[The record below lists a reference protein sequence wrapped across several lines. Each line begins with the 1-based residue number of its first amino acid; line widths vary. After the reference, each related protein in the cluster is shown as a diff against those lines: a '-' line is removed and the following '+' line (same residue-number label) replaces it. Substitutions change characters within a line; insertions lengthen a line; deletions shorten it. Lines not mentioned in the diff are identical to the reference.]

1 MPIFKIQHITNYTYD
16 RFVQESMNEIRVY
29 SYQSNDQ
36 EVLQHELFITGSPDV
51 MVYSD
56 YWGNRAGVF
65 NLLPPHKEL
74 IIESRLVVRTT
85 NAIAPAVDTANDFNA
100 LQDAIKDSLKL
111 IELSSPDSILSETG
125 IQAIIDEIYS

>member
-16 RFVQESMNEIRVY
+16 RFVQESMNEIRIY

-36 EVLQHELFITGSPDV
+36 EVLQHELFITGSPEV

-65 NLLPPHKEL
+65 NLLPPHNEL

-85 NAIAPAVDTANDFNA
+85 NAVAPVIDNENDFHI
-100 LQDAIKDSLKL
+100 LQSEINDSLKL
-111 IELSSPDSILSETG
+111 IELSSPDVIQSEA
-125 IQAIIDEIYS
+125 AIRPS